1 MEETPVNPVKA
12 QLAIL
17 VKLQDVETRILK
29 ISSVLDRVG
38 ERQEALDLRLTE
50 FEKILENQKSEL
62 DGLKK
67 SYRVSESEALT
78 RQDQIAKSRAK
89 LMAVKTNRE
98 YQSLL
103 KEIDDLKTMN
113 SQIED
118 AMLETLDRI
127 EAAEKTLGER
137 KREYQALKAEIERE
151 KETIESEAEENRKKL
166 AQLLKEKEAVSGTVE
181 AGFLSRF
188 KTVKAMVGPLAIARV
203 IRSVCQGCHVN
214 IPPQLYNEL
223 QRCENLL
230 LCPNCQRII
239 YYSL

>member
-17 VKLQDVETRILK
+17 VKLQDVEIRTMK
-29 ISSVLDRVG
+29 ISSVLDQVD
-38 ERQEALDLRLTE
+38 ERQEALNVRLTE
-50 FEKILENQKSEL
+50 FEKLLENQKCEL

-67 SYRVSESEALT
+67 SYRASESEALT
-78 RQDQIAKSRAK
+78 RQDQIAKSKAK
-89 LMAVKTNRE
+89 LPAVKTNRE

-118 AMLETLDRI
+118 AMLEMLDRI
-127 EAAEKTLGER
+127 EAAEKASGER
-137 KREYQALKAEIERE
+137 KREYQELKAEIERE
-151 KETIESEAEENRKKL
+151 KEAIEAEAEENRKKL
-166 AQLLKEKEAVSGTVE
+166 AQLVKEKEAISGTVE
-181 AGFLSRF
+181 ASFLSRF